1 MINSILKLQDIWKSF
16 GENETKIDALKRINL
31 QIERN
36 SCNLIL
42 GPSGSGKST
51 LLNLISLM
59 DVPTKGKIIFDG
71 KNTSNLSKSERS
83 VIRRNKIGII
93 YQRDNLFPYL
103 NLLENVMVPM
113 VGKNKEK
120 AIQTLKMLG
129 LNDVTKFPDEISIK
143 NQQKAALAR
152 AIINNPSILLADE
165 PAGELNSKKMVELVD
180 LIKNVGSNTT
190 VLMASNNSDLV
201 KYFDNVFYLK
211 DGSLKINKK

>member
-1 MINSILKLQDIWKSF
+1 MSNSILELQEVWKSF
-16 GENETKIDALKRINL
+16 GEDETIIDALKNINL
-31 QIERN
+31 KIEKN
-36 SCNLIL
+36 SCNLML

-51 LLNLISLM
+51 LLTLVSLM
-59 DVPTKGKIIFDG
+59 DVPTKGKIMVNG

-83 VIRRNKIGII
+83 IIRRNEIGII

-120 AIQTLKMLG
+120 VIKTLKMVG
-129 LNDVTKFPDEISIK
+129 LDDITEFPDEISK
-143 NQQKAALAR
+143 ENQQKVALAR
-152 AIINNPSILLADE
+152 AMINNPSILLADE
-165 PAGELNSKKMVELVD
+165 PAGELSSKKMAELMD
-180 LIKNVGSNTT
+180 LIKDVRSKST

-211 DGSLKINKK
+211 DGLLKNK